1 MASSATLKVSDE
13 RVKMYIQKKN
23 QYLSVSVCDGEQ
35 ELDAD
40 PYAFVEGDEE
50 FSFTDKEKR
59 PGAEPAKR
67 NKVSHTAF
75 LFSFNNANYRYLSFI
90 KYRTSGEFC

>member
-1 MASSATLKVSDE
+1 MVLMYSRKKIISSIIHMYVLIHRMMASSATLKVSEE

-40 PYAFVEGDEE
+40 PYDFVEEDEE

-67 NKVSHTAF
+67 NKVSHVT
-75 LFSFNNANYRYLSFI
+75 L
-90 KYRTSGEFC
+90 

>member
-1 MASSATLKVSDE
+1 MHVLVHRVMASSATLKVSEE

-23 QYLSVSVCDGEQ
+23 QYFSVCEGEQ

-67 NKVSHTAF
+67 NKVSHTT
-75 LFSFNNANYRYLSFI
+75 LYLLVFI
-90 KYRTSGEFC
+90 QHCEL

>member
-1 MASSATLKVSDE
+1 MGMFLVYRMMASSAILKVSDE

-23 QYLSVSVCDGEQ
+23 QYLSVSVCEGEQ

-67 NKVSHTAF
+67 NKVSHAASLVVRF
-75 LFSFNNANYRYLSFI
+75 H
-90 KYRTSGEFC
+90 

>member
-23 QYLSVSVCDGEQ
+23 QYLSVPVCGGEQ
-35 ELDAD
+35 EQDAD

-67 NKVSHTAF
+67 NKVSH
-75 LFSFNNANYRYLSFI
+75 LSL
-90 KYRTSGEFC
+90 

>member
-1 MASSATLKVSDE
+1 
-13 RVKMYIQKKN
+13 MYIQKKN
-23 QYLSVSVCDGEQ
+23 QYLSVSGCDGEQ
-35 ELDAD
+35 EQDKD

-67 NKVSHTAF
+67 NKVNKSSNTLVA
-75 LFSFNNANYRYLSFI
+75 SFHSIMQITSLSFHTQPSHG
-90 KYRTSGEFC
+90 RVSTLG

>member
-1 MASSATLKVSDE
+1 MCSRNISDVHLLVYRVMASSATLKVSE
-13 RVKMYIQKKN
+13 EWVKMYIQKKN

-50 FSFTDKEKR
+50 FSFTEKEKR

-67 NKVSHTAF
+67 NKVS
-75 LFSFNNANYRYLSFI
+75 L
-90 KYRTSGEFC
+90 